1 MWYNYS
7 GLRKK
12 SVSKKNRDKKSGLT
26 EKEERVVSRGGTLSI
41 RRFALIYVG
50 LMGAFFVLIGFKPVQ
65 NVIDLNGIYTTGVV
79 IATSKILGIVNIPCA
94 YQGSVISLPSIA
106 LDIKFGCNGLE
117 AVMIYSVAVIAFPSS
132 WRKKMLG
139 ILAGFFVIQAVNVL
153 RIAGLAYSGSH
164 FRRIFDYI
172 HIYVAQGMM
181 IAVSLGVFF
190 FYLHYARSDS
200 KTAE

>member
-1 MWYNYS
+1 MS
-7 GLRKK
+7 KK
-12 SVSKKNRDKKSGLT
+12 SRNNKSGLT
-26 EKEERVVSRGGTLSI
+26 EKEERAVSRGGTISI
-41 RRFALIYVG
+41 RRFALIYLG

-65 NVIDLNGIYTTGVV
+65 NVIDLNGIYTTAVV
-79 IATSKILGIVNIPCA
+79 VATSKILGIANIPCA

-132 WRKKMLG
+132 RRKKLLG
-139 ILAGFFVIQAVNVL
+139 IFAGFFVIQAVNVL
-153 RIAGLAYSGSH
+153 RIAGLAYSGIH

>member
-1 MWYNYS
+1 M
-7 GLRKK
+7 
-12 SVSKKNRDKKSGLT
+12 
-26 EKEERVVSRGGTLSI
+26 
-41 RRFALIYVG
+41 IYIG

-79 IATSKILGIVNIPCA
+79 IATSKILGIANIPCT

-132 WRKKMLG
+132 WRKKVLG
-139 ILAGFFVIQAVNVL
+139 IFAGFLVIQAVNIL
-153 RIAGLAYSGSH
+153 RIAGLAYSGIH

-190 FYLHYARSDS
+190 FYLHYVRNDS

>member
-12 SVSKKNRDKKSGLT
+12 SVSKKNRNNKSGLT
-26 EKEERVVSRGGTLSI
+26 GKKERVVSRGGTLSI
-41 RRFALIYVG
+41 RRFALIYLG

-65 NVIDLNGIYTTGVV
+65 NVIDLNGIYTTAVV
-79 IATSKILGIVNIPCA
+79 IATSKILGIVNIPCT

-132 WRKKMLG
+132 WRKKLLG
-139 ILAGFFVIQAVNVL
+139 IIAGFFVIQAVNVL
-153 RIAGLAYSGSH
+153 RIAGLAYSGIH